1 MAIKY
6 GKKKSKQHNI
16 LYTII
21 TAITLCAVFL
31 VMVNYLYNK
40 AEDEAYEN
48 LHVQTKQVKDD
59 LILQLTS
66 DRENLS
72 TMANFAAKL
81 YSDGEDYSLLFQSF
95 TPIGMIENIGILNKD
110 NTFSTKAGT
119 IDMSGI
125 LSFEE
130 EKEKGEYISGKI
142 EDITKKGYKLIRIAV
157 PIKVNGETVGI
168 LYGAIKPDKLAA
180 RYIGIIEARKS
191 GSDAH

>member
-59 LILQLTS
+59 LVLQLTS

-72 TMANFAAKL
+72 I
-81 YSDGEDYSLLFQSF
+81 S
-95 TPIGMIENIGILNKD
+95 
-110 NTFSTKAGT
+110 
-119 IDMSGI
+119 
-125 LSFEE
+125 LSFAL
-130 EKEKGEYISGKI
+130 S
-142 EDITKKGYKLIRIAV
+142 
-157 PIKVNGETVGI
+157 
-168 LYGAIKPDKLAA
+168 
-180 RYIGIIEARKS
+180 
-191 GSDAH
+191 